1 MGFSRRFPRDVKGS
15 PYPAWEEIYLSK
27 EEEGELEEQQRAE
40 NLEVMRECLRD
51 AKALVQE
58 EEMKEFQS
66 NIVSLAIALFEKRAS
81 HAVYWKKE
89 AAKEKFDKT
98 YARK

>member
-15 PYPAWEEIYLSK
+15 PYPVWEEVYLSTD
-27 EEEGELEEQQRAE
+27 EERELEEQQRAE
-40 NLEVMRECLRD
+40 NLEIMRECLRD

-81 HAVYWKKE
+81 HSVYWKE
-89 AAKEKFDKT
+89 ESVKEKFDKA
-98 YARK
+98 YAKK